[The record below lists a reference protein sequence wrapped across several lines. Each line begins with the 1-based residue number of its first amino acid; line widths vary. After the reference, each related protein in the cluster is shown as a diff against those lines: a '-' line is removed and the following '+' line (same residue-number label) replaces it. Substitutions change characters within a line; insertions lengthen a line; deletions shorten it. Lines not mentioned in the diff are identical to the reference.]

1 MTLCH
6 NVEGGNMPKDTFL
19 NLPEQKK
26 EKILYVLKKEFQ
38 SKPYQKVNIKSIME
52 KLDIA
57 RGSFYQ
63 YFENLEDSYFTILDN
78 ETVDIHI
85 LFIRIFNANER
96 DLHKTLMDYGEQV
109 ANIIFHKDS
118 YMIYKNKYL
127 YWNEELN
134 QSWNRK
140 HKTHISFFQNKE
152 IYESIDMEKIH
163 FIKSIIHNLIER
175 NFQEE
180 WTKERFLEKYYQ
192 HIIWIEK
199 GIQ

>member
-1 MTLCH
+1 
-6 NVEGGNMPKDTFL
+6 MPKDTFL

-180 WTKERFLEKYYQ
+180 WAKERFLDKYYQ

>member
-180 WTKERFLEKYYQ
+180 WTKERFLDKYYQ